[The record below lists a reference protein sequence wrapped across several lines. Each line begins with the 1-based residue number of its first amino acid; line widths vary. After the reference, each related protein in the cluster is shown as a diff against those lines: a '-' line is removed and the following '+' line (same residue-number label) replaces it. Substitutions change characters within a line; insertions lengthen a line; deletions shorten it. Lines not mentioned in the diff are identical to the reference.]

1 MSPRSHR
8 SRESG
13 HKPGSAYRPTQTLL
27 GRQPDAA
34 GLAGW
39 VHSMASG
46 TAFQQI
52 QPGFLTSTEYQ
63 ARALRR
69 FP

>member
-1 MSPRSHR
+1 MLQVIYEPIVTG
-8 SRESG
+8 SG
-13 HKPGSAYRPTQTLL
+13 GV
-27 GRQPDAA
+27 DAKFRGWA
-34 GLAGW
+34 AGW

-52 QPGFLTSTEYQ
+52 QLGFLTSTEYQ
-63 ARALRR
+63 ARALRG